1 MGASMTSGITK
12 PTVAAPG
19 STDSRSAPTGSRR
32 DWMRNQA
39 FIVWVLLVLCLPLS
53 RLASESFPSVSLVVN
68 VMSLGLFLAVIAFG
82 QGLVVLTGG
91 IDLSVASSVALGAYL
106 TGWLWT
112 AGIPAVFAAIIAVVA
127 CTAVGAVNGLIINQ
141 LGFPAF
147 IVTLAVGTILASVLL
162 GVARGAPAQRSPEG
176 LAALFR
182 QETTVVGIPV
192 AIWLFLVVAALGLFI
207 QHKTTLGLRAY
218 ALGNSVA
225 AARNARVDVGR
236 VTVSVYGI
244 AGAAYGLAG
253 VMLLGYSSGADLNVG
268 EPWLLP
274 SIAAVVVGGAA
285 IRGGSGTYGGTLAGA
300 LLLTLLGID
309 ISATG
314 LAEGYKQIV
323 YGAVILIALL
333 WSRLAGRRN

>member
-1 MGASMTSGITK
+1 MTSGITE
-12 PTVAAPG
+12 PTVD
-19 STDSRSAPTGSRR
+19 TSRHTAQRPAVTSSRR
-32 DWMRNQA
+32 EWLHNQA
-39 FIVWVLLVLCLPLS
+39 LIVWVLLLLCIPLS
-53 RLASESFPSVSLVVN
+53 RLASESFPSVSLAVN
-68 VMSLGLFLAVIAFG
+68 VLILGLFLAVIAFG

-91 IDLSVASSVALGAYL
+91 IDLSIASSVAMGAYL
-106 TGWLWT
+106 TGSLWG
-112 AGIPAVFAAIIAVVA
+112 AGIPSVVAVVIAVVA
-127 CTAVGAVNGLIINQ
+127 CAAVGAINGLVISR
-141 LGFPAF
+141 LGFPPF

-182 QETTVVGIPV
+182 QETTIIGVPV
-192 AIWLFLVVAALGLFI
+192 AIWLFLVMAALGLFA

-225 AARNARVDVGR
+225 AARNARVDVAR
-236 VTVSVYGI
+236 VTVAVYGV

-285 IRGGSGTYGGTLAGA
+285 IRGGSGTYSGTLAGA

-314 LAEGYKQIV
+314 LTEGYKQIV
-323 YGAVILIALL
+323 YGVVILIALL
-333 WSRLAGRRN
+333 GSRLAGRRS

>member
-1 MGASMTSGITK
+1 MTSGITE
-12 PTVAAPG
+12 PTVDATRQIGPQPATT
-19 STDSRSAPTGSRR
+19 SSRR
-32 DWMRNQA
+32 DWLRNQA
-39 FIVWVLLVLCLPLS
+39 LIVWILLLLCIPLS
-53 RLASESFPSVSLVVN
+53 RLVSESFPSVSLVVN
-68 VMSLGLFLAVIAFG
+68 VLILGLFLAVIAFG

-91 IDLSVASSVALGAYL
+91 IDLSVASAVALGAYL
-106 TGWLWT
+106 TGSLWA
-112 AGIPAVFAAIIAVVA
+112 AGLPTVLAVVIAVVA
-127 CTAVGAVNGLIINQ
+127 CTAVGAINGLVISRF
-141 LGFPAF
+141 GFPPF

-182 QETTVVGIPV
+182 QETTLIGVPV
-192 AIWLFLVVAALGLFI
+192 AIWLFLVMAALGLVV

-225 AARNARVDVGR
+225 AARNARVDVAR
-236 VTVSVYGI
+236 VTVAVYGV

-274 SIAAVVVGGAA
+274 SIAAVVVGGAS
-285 IRGGSGTYGGTLAGA
+285 IRGGSGTYSGTLAGA
-300 LLLTLLGID
+300 LLLTLVGID

-333 WSRLAGRRN
+333 GSRLAGRRS

>member
-1 MGASMTSGITK
+1 MTFTE
-12 PTVAAPG
+12 PTVDATRQTEPQPATTSP
-19 STDSRSAPTGSRR
+19 RR
-32 DWMRNQA
+32 DWLRNQA
-39 FIVWVLLVLCLPLS
+39 LIVWILLLLCIPLS
-53 RLASESFPSVSLVVN
+53 RLVSESFPSVSLVVN
-68 VMSLGLFLAVIAFG
+68 VLILGLFLAVIAFG

-91 IDLSVASSVALGAYL
+91 IDLSVASAVALGAYL
-106 TGWLWT
+106 TGSLWA
-112 AGIPAVFAAIIAVVA
+112 AGLPTVLAVLIAVVA
-127 CTAVGAVNGLIINQ
+127 CTAVGAINGLVISRF
-141 LGFPAF
+141 GFPPF

-182 QETTVVGIPV
+182 QETTLIGVPV
-192 AIWLFLVVAALGLFI
+192 AIWLFLVMAALGLFV

-225 AARNARVDVGR
+225 AARNARVDVAR
-236 VTVSVYGI
+236 VTVAVYGV

-274 SIAAVVVGGAA
+274 SIAAVVVGGAS
-285 IRGGSGTYGGTLAGA
+285 IRGGSGTYSGTLAGA
-300 LLLTLLGID
+300 LLLTLVGID

-333 WSRLAGRRN
+333 GSRLAGRRS

>member
-1 MGASMTSGITK
+1 MTSGISD
-12 PTVAAPG
+12 PTVDTPVRTE
-19 STDSRSAPTGSRR
+19 SQSAPPGSRR
-32 DWMRNQA
+32 DWLRNQA
-39 FIVWVLLVLCLPLS
+39 LAVWILLLLCLPLS

-68 VMSLGLFLAVIAFG
+68 VLILGLFLAVIAFG

-106 TGWLWT
+106 TGSLWA
-112 AGIPAVFAAIIAVVA
+112 AGVPAVIAVILAVVA
-127 CTAVGAVNGLIINQ
+127 CTAVGAINGLIISRF
-141 LGFPAF
+141 GFPAF

-182 QETTVVGIPV
+182 QETTVLGIPV
-192 AIWLFLVVAALGLFI
+192 AIWLFLVMAALGLFV

-225 AARNARVDVGR
+225 AARNARVDVAR
-236 VTVSVYGI
+236 VTVAVYGV

-285 IRGGSGTYGGTLAGA
+285 IRGGSGSYSGTLAGA

-314 LAEGYKQIV
+314 LTEGYKQIV
-323 YGAVILIALL
+323 YGVVILIALL
-333 WSRLAGRRN
+333 GSRLVGRRS

>member
-1 MGASMTSGITK
+1 
-12 PTVAAPG
+12 
-19 STDSRSAPTGSRR
+19 
-32 DWMRNQA
+32 
-39 FIVWVLLVLCLPLS
+39 
-53 RLASESFPSVSLVVN
+53 LASESFPSVTLIVN
-68 VMSLGLFLAVIAFG
+68 VLILGLFLAVIAFG

-91 IDLSVASSVALGAYL
+91 IDLSVSSSVALGAFL
-106 TGWLWT
+106 TGSLWA
-112 AGIPAVFAAIIAVVA
+112 AGIPAVIAVILAVVA
-127 CTAVGAVNGLIINQ
+127 CTAVGAFSGLVISRF
-141 LGFPAF
+141 GFPAF

-162 GVARGAPAQRSPEG
+162 GVSRGAPAQRSPEG

-182 QETTVVGIPV
+182 QETTLIGVPV
-192 AIWLFLVVAALGLFI
+192 AIWLFLVMAGLGLFV
-207 QHKTTLGLRAY
+207 QHKTTLGLHAY
-218 ALGNSVA
+218 AIGNSVA
-225 AARNARVDVGR
+225 AARNSRVDVAR
-236 VTVSVYGI
+236 ATVTVYGV

-333 WSRLAGRRN
+333 GSRLAGRRS

>member
-1 MGASMTSGITK
+1 
-12 PTVAAPG
+12 
-19 STDSRSAPTGSRR
+19 
-32 DWMRNQA
+32 
-39 FIVWVLLVLCLPLS
+39 
-53 RLASESFPSVSLVVN
+53 LASASFPSVSLVVN
-68 VMSLGLFLAVIAFG
+68 VLILGLFLAVIAFG

-106 TGWLWT
+106 TGSLWT
-112 AGIPAVFAAIIAVVA
+112 AGVPAVLAAVIAVVA
-127 CTAVGAVNGLIINQ
+127 CTVVGAVNGLIINR

-147 IVTLAVGTILASVLL
+147 IVTLAIGTILASVLL

-182 QETTVVGIPV
+182 QETTLLGIPV
-192 AIWLFLVVAALGLFI
+192 AIWLFVVVAVVGLFI
-207 QHKTTLGLRAY
+207 QHATTLGLRAY
-218 ALGNSVA
+218 AVGNSVA
-225 AARNARVDVGR
+225 AARNSRVDVGR
-236 VTVSVYGI
+236 VTVAVYGI

-253 VMLLGYSSGADLNVG
+253 VLLLGYSSGADLNVG

-314 LAEGYKQIV
+314 LTEGYKQIV

-333 WSRLAGRRN
+333 GSRLAGRRI

>member
-1 MGASMTSGITK
+1 MTSGITQ
-12 PTVAAPG
+12 PPVAPAAPAD
-19 STDSRSAPTGSRR
+19 TPAVSAPRLQWWRS
-32 DWMRNQA
+32 QA
-39 FIVWVLLVLCLPLS
+39 VIVWVLLVVCLPLS
-53 RLASESFPSVSLVVN
+53 RLANENFPSVSLLVN
-68 VMSLGLFLAVIAFG
+68 VMVLGLFLAVIAFG

-91 IDLSVASSVALGAYL
+91 IDLSVASVVALGAFL
-106 TGWLWT
+106 TGSLWA
-112 AGIPAVFAAIIAVVA
+112 AGVPVPAAVIVA
-127 CTAVGAVNGLIINQ
+127 VIGCAAVGALNGLIVSR

-162 GVARGAPAQRSPEG
+162 GAARGAPAQGSPEA
-176 LAALFR
+176 LSALFR
-182 QETTVVGIPV
+182 QESTLLGVPAAV
-192 AIWLFLVVAALGLFI
+192 WLFLVVAAVGLFI

-236 VTVSVYGI
+236 TTVSVYAV

-253 VMLLGYSSGADLNVG
+253 VLLLGYASGADLNVG

-285 IRGGSGTYGGTLAGA
+285 IRGGSGSYGGTLGGV

-323 YGAVILIALL
+323 YGAVIIIALL
-333 WSRLAGRRN
+333 GSRLAGRRS

>member
-1 MGASMTSGITK
+1 MTSGITD
-12 PTVAAPG
+12 PTVDAPARTE
-19 STDSRSAPTGSRR
+19 SPSAPAGSRR
-32 DWMRNQA
+32 DWLRNQA
-39 FIVWVLLVLCLPLS
+39 LIVWVLLLLCLPLS

-68 VMSLGLFLAVIAFG
+68 VLILGLFLAVIAFG

-106 TGWLWT
+106 TGSLWA
-112 AGIPAVFAAIIAVVA
+112 AGVPAVVAVILAVVA
-127 CTAVGAVNGLIINQ
+127 CTAVGAINGLIISRF
-141 LGFPAF
+141 GFPAF

-182 QETTVVGIPV
+182 QETTILGIPV
-192 AIWLFLVVAALGLFI
+192 AIWLFLVMAALGLFV

-225 AARNARVDVGR
+225 AARNARVDVAR
-236 VTVSVYGI
+236 VTVAVYGV

-285 IRGGSGTYGGTLAGA
+285 IRGGSGTYSGTLAGA

-333 WSRLAGRRN
+333 GSRLAGRRS

>member
-1 MGASMTSGITK
+1 
-12 PTVAAPG
+12 
-19 STDSRSAPTGSRR
+19 
-32 DWMRNQA
+32 
-39 FIVWVLLVLCLPLS
+39 
-53 RLASESFPSVSLVVN
+53 LASESFPSVTLIVN
-68 VMSLGLFLAVIAFG
+68 VLILGLFLAVIAFG

-91 IDLSVASSVALGAYL
+91 IDLSVASSVALGAFL
-106 TGWLWT
+106 TGSLWA
-112 AGIPAVFAAIIAVVA
+112 AGIPAVVAVILAVLA
-127 CTAVGAVNGLIINQ
+127 CTAVGAINGLVISRF
-141 LGFPAF
+141 GFPAF

-162 GVARGAPAQRSPEG
+162 GVSRGAPAQRSPEG

-182 QETTVVGIPV
+182 QETTLIGVPV
-192 AIWLFLVVAALGLFI
+192 AIWLFVAMAGLGLFV
-207 QHKTTLGLRAY
+207 QHKTTLGLHAY
-218 ALGNSVA
+218 AIGNSVA
-225 AARNARVDVGR
+225 AARNARVDVAR
-236 VTVSVYGI
+236 ATVTVYGV

-285 IRGGSGTYGGTLAGA
+285 IRGGSGTYSGTLAGA

-333 WSRLAGRRN
+333 GSRLAGRRN

>member
-1 MGASMTSGITK
+1 MTSGITE
-12 PTVAAPG
+12 PTVDTPR
-19 STDSRSAPTGSRR
+19 SSDPRSAPTGSRR
-32 DWMRNQA
+32 DWLRNQA
-39 FIVWVLLVLCLPLS
+39 LIVWVLLLLCLPLS
-53 RLASESFPSVSLVVN
+53 RLASESFPSVTLIVN
-68 VMSLGLFLAVIAFG
+68 VLILGLFLAVIAFG

-91 IDLSVASSVALGAYL
+91 IDLSVSSSVALGAFL
-106 TGWLWT
+106 TGSLWA
-112 AGIPAVFAAIIAVVA
+112 AGIPAVIAVILAVVA
-127 CTAVGAVNGLIINQ
+127 CTAVGAFSGLVISRF
-141 LGFPAF
+141 GFPAF

-162 GVARGAPAQRSPEG
+162 GVSRGAPAQRSPEG

-182 QETTVVGIPV
+182 QETTLIGVPV
-192 AIWLFLVVAALGLFI
+192 AIWLFLVMAGLGLFV
-207 QHKTTLGLRAY
+207 QHKTTLGLHAY
-218 ALGNSVA
+218 AIGNSVA
-225 AARNARVDVGR
+225 AARNSRVDVAR
-236 VTVSVYGI
+236 ATVTVYGV

-333 WSRLAGRRN
+333 GSRLAGRRS

>member
-1 MGASMTSGITK
+1 MTSGITE
-12 PTVAAPG
+12 PTVDATR
-19 STDSRSAPTGSRR
+19 STDSRSAPAGSRR
-32 DWMRNQA
+32 DWLRNQA
-39 FIVWVLLVLCLPLS
+39 LIVWVLLLLCFPLS
-53 RLASESFPSVSLVVN
+53 RFASESFPSVSLVVN
-68 VMSLGLFLAVIAFG
+68 VLILGLFLAVIAFG

-106 TGWLWT
+106 TGSLWA
-112 AGIPAVFAAIIAVVA
+112 AGIPAVVAVILAVVA
-127 CTAVGAVNGLIINQ
+127 CTAVGAINGLVISRF
-141 LGFPAF
+141 GFPAF

-162 GVARGAPAQRSPEG
+162 GVSRGAPAQRSPEG

-182 QETTVVGIPV
+182 QETTLIGVPV
-192 AIWLFLVVAALGLFI
+192 AMWLFVVMAGLGLFV
-207 QHKTTLGLRAY
+207 QHKTTLGLHAY
-218 ALGNSVA
+218 AIGNSVA
-225 AARNARVDVGR
+225 AARNARVDVAR
-236 VTVSVYGI
+236 ATVTVYGV

-285 IRGGSGTYGGTLAGA
+285 IRGGSGTYSGTLAGA

-309 ISATG
+309 ISATN

-333 WSRLAGRRN
+333 GSRLAGRRN

>member
-1 MGASMTSGITK
+1 M
-12 PTVAAPG
+12 
-19 STDSRSAPTGSRR
+19 
-32 DWMRNQA
+32 
-39 FIVWVLLVLCLPLS
+39 
-53 RLASESFPSVSLVVN
+53 
-68 VMSLGLFLAVIAFG
+68 
-82 QGLVVLTGG
+82 
-91 IDLSVASSVALGAYL
+91 
-106 TGWLWT
+106 
-112 AGIPAVFAAIIAVVA
+112 
-127 CTAVGAVNGLIINQ
+127 
-141 LGFPAF
+141 
-147 IVTLAVGTILASVLL
+147 
-162 GVARGAPAQRSPEG
+162 ARGAPAQRSPEG

-182 QETTVVGIPV
+182 QETTVLGIPV
-192 AIWLFLVVAALGLFI
+192 AIWLFVVMAALGLFV

-225 AARNARVDVGR
+225 AARNARVDVAR
-236 VTVSVYGI
+236 VTVAVYGV
-244 AGAAYGLAG
+244 AGAAYGVAG

-285 IRGGSGTYGGTLAGA
+285 IRGGSGSYSGTLAGA

-333 WSRLAGRRN
+333 GSRLAGRRS

>member
-1 MGASMTSGITK
+1 MTSGITE
-12 PTVAAPG
+12 PTVDAPPR
-19 STDSRSAPTGSRR
+19 TDAQSAPSGSAR
-32 DWMRNQA
+32 DWLRNQA
-39 FIVWVLLVLCLPLS
+39 LIVWVLLLLCIPLS

-68 VMSLGLFLAVIAFG
+68 VLILGLFLAVIAFG

-106 TGWLWT
+106 TGSLWA
-112 AGIPAVFAAIIAVVA
+112 AGVPAVVAVILAVVA
-127 CTAVGAVNGLIINQ
+127 CTAVGAINGLVISRF
-141 LGFPAF
+141 GFPPF

-182 QETTVVGIPV
+182 QETTVLGVPV
-192 AIWLFLVVAALGLFI
+192 AIWLFLLMAALGLFV

-225 AARNARVDVGR
+225 AARNARVDVAR
-236 VTVSVYGI
+236 VTVAVYGV

-285 IRGGSGTYGGTLAGA
+285 IRGGSGTYSGTLAGA

-333 WSRLAGRRN
+333 GSRLAGRRS

>member
-1 MGASMTSGITK
+1 MTSGITE
-12 PTVAAPG
+12 PAVDAAG
-19 STDSRSAPTGSRR
+19 SPDSRSAPAGSRR
-32 DWMRNQA
+32 DWTRNQA
-39 FIVWVLLVLCLPLS
+39 LIVWVLLLLCLPLS
-53 RLASESFPSVSLVVN
+53 RLASASFPSVSLVVN
-68 VMSLGLFLAVIAFG
+68 VLILGLFLAVIAFG

-106 TGWLWT
+106 TGSLWT
-112 AGIPAVFAAIIAVVA
+112 AGVPAVLAAVIAVVA
-127 CTAVGAVNGLIINQ
+127 CTVVGAVNGLIINR

-147 IVTLAVGTILASVLL
+147 IVTLAIGTILASVLL

-182 QETTVVGIPV
+182 QETTLLGIPV
-192 AIWLFLVVAALGLFI
+192 AIWLFLVVAAVGLFI
-207 QHKTTLGLRAY
+207 QHATTLGLHAY
-218 ALGNSVA
+218 AVGNSVA
-225 AARNARVDVGR
+225 AARNSRVDVGR
-236 VTVSVYGI
+236 LTVTVYGI

-253 VMLLGYSSGADLNVG
+253 VLLLGYSSGADLNVG

-314 LAEGYKQIV
+314 LTEGYKQIV

-333 WSRLAGRRN
+333 GSRLAGRRN

>member
-1 MGASMTSGITK
+1 MTSGITE
-12 PTVAAPG
+12 PTVDAPG

-39 FIVWVLLVLCLPLS
+39 FIVWVLLLLCLPLS

-127 CTAVGAVNGLIINQ
+127 CTAVGAINGLIINQ

-147 IVTLAVGTILASVLL
+147 IVTLAVGTILASALL
-162 GVARGAPAQRSPEG
+162 GVARGAPAQRSPEA

-182 QETTVVGIPV
+182 QETTVVGIPA

-333 WSRLAGRRN
+333 GSRLAGRRLT

>member
-1 MGASMTSGITK
+1 MTSGITE
-12 PTVAAPG
+12 PTVDAPR
-19 STDSRSAPTGSRR
+19 SSDSRSAPTSPRR
-32 DWMRNQA
+32 DWLRNQA
-39 FIVWVLLVLCLPLS
+39 LIVWVLLLLCLPLS
-53 RLASESFPSVSLVVN
+53 RLASASFPSVTLIVN
-68 VMSLGLFLAVIAFG
+68 VLILGLFLAVIAFG

-91 IDLSVASSVALGAYL
+91 IDLSVASSVALGAFL
-106 TGWLWT
+106 TGSLWA
-112 AGIPAVFAAIIAVVA
+112 AGVPAVVAVILAVLA
-127 CTAVGAVNGLIINQ
+127 CTAVGAINGLVISRF
-141 LGFPAF
+141 GFPAF

-162 GVARGAPAQRSPEG
+162 GVSRGAPAQRSPEG

-182 QETTVVGIPV
+182 QETTLIGVPV
-192 AIWLFLVVAALGLFI
+192 AIWLFVAMAGLGLFV
-207 QHKTTLGLRAY
+207 QHKTTLGLHAY
-218 ALGNSVA
+218 AIGNSVA
-225 AARNARVDVGR
+225 AARNARVDVAR
-236 VTVSVYGI
+236 ATVTVYGV

-285 IRGGSGTYGGTLAGA
+285 IRGGSGTYSGTLAGA

-333 WSRLAGRRN
+333 GSRLAGRRN

>member
-1 MGASMTSGITK
+1 MTSGISE
-12 PTVAAPG
+12 PTV
-19 STDSRSAPTGSRR
+19 SAPSTKEPRPPTKTARGQWWRG
-32 DWMRNQA
+32 QA
-39 FIVWVLLVLCLPLS
+39 VIVWVLFLVCLPLS

-68 VMSLGLFLAVIAFG
+68 VIILGLFLAVIAFG

-106 TGWLWT
+106 TGSLWS
-112 AGIPAVFAAIIAVVA
+112 AGVPVVA
-127 CTAVGAVNGLIINQ
+127 AVAVATVACAAVGALNGIIISRF
-141 LGFPAF
+141 GFPPF
-147 IVTLAVGTILASVLL
+147 IVTLAIGTILASVLL

-182 QETTVVGIPV
+182 QETTILGVPV
-192 AIWLFLVVAALGLFI
+192 AVWLFVVVAAAGLFI
-207 QHKTTLGLRAY
+207 QHRTTLGVRAY

-225 AARNARVDVGR
+225 AARNARVNVNR
-236 VTVSVYGI
+236 VLVSVYAV

-274 SIAAVVVGGAA
+274 SIAAVVVGGAS
-285 IRGGSGTYGGTLAGA
+285 IKGGSGTYGGTLAGA

-314 LAEGYKQIV
+314 LPEGYKQIV
-323 YGAVILIALL
+323 YGAVIVIALL
-333 WSRLAGRRN
+333 GSRLAGRRA

>member
-1 MGASMTSGITK
+1 MTSGTTSGITE
-12 PTVAAPG
+12 PTAPE
-19 STDSRSAPTGSRR
+19 RR
-32 DWMRNQA
+32 TPGPPPATNRARNQWWRNQA
-39 FIVWVLLVLCLPLS
+39 LIVWVLLLVCLPLS
-53 RLASESFPSVSLVVN
+53 RLASPSFPSVDLVVN
-68 VMSLGLFLAVIAFG
+68 VVILGLFLAVIAFG

-106 TGWLWT
+106 TGSLWA
-112 AGIPAVFAAIIAVVA
+112 AGLPVPAAVAVAVVA
-127 CTAVGAVNGLIINQ
+127 CAAVGAVNGVIVSRF
-141 LGFPAF
+141 GFPAF
-147 IVTLAVGTILASVLL
+147 IVTLAVGTILASILL

-182 QETTVVGIPV
+182 QDTTVIGIPV
-192 AIWLFLVVAALGLFI
+192 AVWLFVLVAAVGLFV

-225 AARNARVDVGR
+225 AARNARVNVNR
-236 VTVSVYGI
+236 VTVSVYAV

-323 YGAVILIALL
+323 YGAVIVLALL
-333 WSRLAGRRN
+333 GSRLAGRRI

>member
-1 MGASMTSGITK
+1 MTSGITE
-12 PTVAAPG
+12 PTVSTPAAEKLP
-19 STDSRSAPTGSRR
+19 SNSARGQWWRG
-32 DWMRNQA
+32 QA
-39 FIVWVLLVLCLPLS
+39 LIVWVLLLACLPLS

-68 VMSLGLFLAVIAFG
+68 VIILGLFLAVIAFG

-106 TGWLWT
+106 TGSLWSGGLPVI
-112 AGIPAVFAAIIAVVA
+112 AAVAVAVVA
-127 CTAVGAVNGLIINQ
+127 CAAVGALNGLIISRF
-141 LGFPAF
+141 GFPAF
-147 IVTLAVGTILASVLL
+147 IVTLAVGTILASILL
-162 GVARGAPAQRSPEG
+162 GAARGAPAQRSPEI
-176 LAALFR
+176 LAEMFR
-182 QETTVVGIPV
+182 QETTVIGVPV
-192 AIWLFLVVAALGLFI
+192 AVWLFVVVAAVGLFI

-225 AARNARVDVGR
+225 AARNARVKVNR
-236 VTVSVYGI
+236 VTVSVYAV
-244 AGAAYGLAG
+244 AGCAYGLAG

-323 YGAVILIALL
+323 YGAVIVVALL
-333 WSRLAGRRN
+333 GSRLVGRRA

>member
-1 MGASMTSGITK
+1 MTSGITE
-12 PTVAAPG
+12 PTVDAPAG
-19 STDSRSAPTGSRR
+19 TDSRSAPAGPRR

-39 FIVWVLLVLCLPLS
+39 LIVWVLLMLCFPLS

-68 VMSLGLFLAVIAFG
+68 VMILGLFLAVIAFG

-106 TGWLWT
+106 TGSLWT
-112 AGIPAVFAAIIAVVA
+112 GGIPAVFAAIIAVVA
-127 CTAVGAVNGLIINQ
+127 CAAVGAINGLIINR

-182 QETTVVGIPV
+182 QETTVIGIPV

-333 WSRLAGRRN
+333 GSRLAGRRN

>member
-1 MGASMTSGITK
+1 MTSGISD
-12 PTVAAPG
+12 PTVDAPVRTETQ
-19 STDSRSAPTGSRR
+19 STPARPRR
-32 DWMRNQA
+32 DLLRNQA
-39 FIVWVLLVLCLPLS
+39 LIVWVLLLLCVPLS

-68 VMSLGLFLAVIAFG
+68 VLILGLFLAVIAFG

-91 IDLSVASSVALGAYL
+91 IDLSVASSVALGAFL
-106 TGWLWT
+106 TGSLWA
-112 AGIPAVFAAIIAVVA
+112 AGVPAVIAVILSVVA
-127 CTAVGAVNGLIINQ
+127 CTAVGAINGLIISRF
-141 LGFPAF
+141 GFPAF

-182 QETTVVGIPV
+182 QETTVLGIPV
-192 AIWLFLVVAALGLFI
+192 AIWLFLVMAAVGLFV
-207 QHKTTLGLRAY
+207 QQKTTLGLRAY

-225 AARNARVDVGR
+225 AARNARVDVAR
-236 VTVSVYGI
+236 VTVAVYGV

-285 IRGGSGTYGGTLAGA
+285 IRGGSGSYSGTLAGA

-314 LAEGYKQIV
+314 LTEGYKQIV
-323 YGAVILIALL
+323 YGVVILIALL
-333 WSRLAGRRN
+333 GSRLVGRRS

>member
-1 MGASMTSGITK
+1 MTSGITE
-12 PTVAAPG
+12 PTVDAPG
-19 STDSRSAPTGSRR
+19 SAGPGTRARSRR
-32 DWMRNQA
+32 DWTRNQA
-39 FIVWVLLVLCLPLS
+39 LIVWVLLLLCLPLS
-53 RLASESFPSVSLVVN
+53 RLASENFPSVSLVVN
-68 VMSLGLFLAVIAFG
+68 VMILGLFLAVIAFG

-106 TGWLWT
+106 TGSLWT
-112 AGIPAVFAAIIAVVA
+112 AGIPAVLAAVIAVVA
-127 CTAVGAVNGLIINQ
+127 CTVVGALNGLLINR
-141 LGFPAF
+141 LGFPPF

-182 QETTVVGIPV
+182 QETTLLGIPV
-192 AIWLFLVVAALGLFI
+192 AIWLFVVVAAVGLFI
-207 QHKTTLGLRAY
+207 QHQTTLGLRAY

-333 WSRLAGRRN
+333 GSRLAGRRN

>member
-1 MGASMTSGITK
+1 MTSGISD
-12 PTVAAPG
+12 PTVDAPVRTETQ
-19 STDSRSAPTGSRR
+19 STSARPRR
-32 DWMRNQA
+32 DWLRNQA
-39 FIVWVLLVLCLPLS
+39 LVVWVLLLLCVPLS

-68 VMSLGLFLAVIAFG
+68 VLILGLFLAVIAFG

-91 IDLSVASSVALGAYL
+91 IDLSVASSVALGAFL
-106 TGWLWT
+106 TGSLWA
-112 AGIPAVFAAIIAVVA
+112 AGVPAVVAVILAVVA
-127 CTAVGAVNGLIINQ
+127 CTAVGAINGLVISRF
-141 LGFPAF
+141 GFPAF

-182 QETTVVGIPV
+182 QETTVLGIPA
-192 AIWLFLVVAALGLFI
+192 AIWLFLVMAALGLFV

-225 AARNARVDVGR
+225 AARNARVNVAR
-236 VTVSVYGI
+236 VTVAVYGV

-285 IRGGSGTYGGTLAGA
+285 IRGGSGSYSGTLAGV

-314 LAEGYKQIV
+314 LTEGYKQIV
-323 YGAVILIALL
+323 YGVVILIALL
-333 WSRLAGRRN
+333 GSRLVGRRS

>member
-1 MGASMTSGITK
+1 MTSGITE
-12 PTVAAPG
+12 PTVDAPVR
-19 STDSRSAPTGSRR
+19 TDSQSAPTGPRR

-39 FIVWVLLVLCLPLS
+39 LIVWVLLLLCLPLS
-53 RLASESFPSVSLVVN
+53 RLASESFPSASLVVN
-68 VMSLGLFLAVIAFG
+68 VLILGLFLAVIAFG

-106 TGWLWT
+106 TGSLWA
-112 AGIPAVFAAIIAVVA
+112 AGIPAVVAVIIAVVA
-127 CTAVGAVNGLIINQ
+127 CTAVGAINGLVISRF
-141 LGFPAF
+141 GFPAF

-182 QETTVVGIPV
+182 QETTLIGVPV
-192 AIWLFLVVAALGLFI
+192 AIWLFLVMAAVGLFV

-218 ALGNSVA
+218 ALGNSVP
-225 AARNARVDVGR
+225 AARNARVDVAR
-236 VTVSVYGI
+236 VTVSVYGV

-285 IRGGSGTYGGTLAGA
+285 IRGGSGTYSGTLAGA
-300 LLLTLLGID
+300 LLLTLIGID

-333 WSRLAGRRN
+333 GSRLAGRRS